1 MECRLVAVDYGEKRI
16 GIAISD
22 PLKLFAKPL
31 KTIPNLGFDHTCSEI
46 EAICAEYHAD
56 RIIVGVPYSVDGN
69 ITLKT
74 QEVLDF
80 IDNLKNKLSLP
91 ILGWDER
98 WTTAE
103 ANKILEGMG
112 YTWKKSRAHVDAFA
126 ACLILKS
133 YMEQ

>member
-1 MECRLVAVDYGEKRI
+1 MPVCTVI
-16 GIAISD
+16 GWS
-22 PLKLFAKPL
+22 
-31 KTIPNLGFDHTCSEI
+31 TIP
-46 EAICAEYHAD
+46 A
-56 RIIVGVPYSVDGN
+56 R
-69 ITLKT
+69 
-74 QEVLDF
+74 